1 MKILAFY
8 GLFALPCFDGKSAKA
23 RSPLGRLERFTYPDK
38 PGNGFFKMA
47 PDAMSCLFLLL
58 LVSHPSVNWP
68 GIIHVETEQGS
79 KSES

>member
-38 PGNGFFKMA
+38 PGNG
-47 PDAMSCLFLLL
+47 
-58 LVSHPSVNWP
+58 
-68 GIIHVETEQGS
+68 
-79 KSES
+79 SESKIGDWEILQICLCLLNFIKENSDIGI